1 MMMMMMMMNG
11 LSLLTHGRTV
21 GTLWGAGG
29 GGGDWIPERPQMPPP
44 RIGYIPPMMYC
55 TLALVST
62 SREILLVR
70 DEHLIFRILL

>member
-29 GGGDWIPERPQMPPP
+29 GGGRLDPGKASNAPP